1 MITLE
6 PTETKMVGRMSEE
19 VAKCQVVST
28 ADINTREEACEPAR
42 YIFHFKVILSMIN
55 IYLKVFHKYKSSPN
69 MQNKVQKDNA
79 SSCYKLSTLSMKNC
93 WLDKK

>member
-42 YIFHFKVILSMIN
+42 YIFHLKVILSMIIAI
-55 IYLKVFHKYKSSPN
+55 IYFSQGIPQI
-69 MQNKVQKDNA
+69 QNFPKHAKQNA
-79 SSCYKLSTLSMKNC
+79 KR
-93 WLDKK
+93 

>member
-28 ADINTREEACEPAR
+28 ADINTREEALLPATKS
-42 YIFHFKVILSMIN
+42 FSMIS
-55 IYLKVFHKYKSSPN
+55 KPS
-69 MQNKVQKDNA
+69 
-79 SSCYKLSTLSMKNC
+79 
-93 WLDKK
+93 

>member
-42 YIFHFKVILSMIN
+42 YIFHLKVI
-55 IYLKVFHKYKSSPN
+55 
-69 MQNKVQKDNA
+69 
-79 SSCYKLSTLSMKNC
+79 
-93 WLDKK
+93 

>member
-28 ADINTREEACEPAR
+28 ADINTREEACEPAS
-42 YIFHFKVILSMIN
+42 YIFHLKDILSMIIAI
-55 IYLKVFHKYKSSPN
+55 IYFSQGIPQIQKFPKHAK
-69 MQNKVQKDNA
+69 QNAKR
-79 SSCYKLSTLSMKNC
+79 
-93 WLDKK
+93 